1 MNSASFLMLNTLT
14 SFTSI
19 TVYVLLGESITA
31 AKVFTVYA
39 LLNSLQIALSIG
51 IPEAV
56 RALTD
61 AKVSFGRIEV
71 NHFKFDSF
79 TKNMNN
85 LIAADIK

>member
-14 SFTSI
+14 SFTCI
-19 TVYVLLGESITA
+19 TVYVLLGETITA

-61 AKVSFGRIEV
+61 AKVSFARIEV
-71 NHFKFDSF
+71 NKFKFNSM
-79 TKNMNN
+79 TKI
-85 LIAADIK
+85 LVI